1 MQSVIK
7 ETCWESACFLSGPCF
22 WDENPF
28 CGWAPLPLSCQTPC
42 TKPASQFITRGSVQ
56 YLQCYWPTNSR
67 SDKNQA
73 VVEWQVEKHL
83 VWNKNSKHGVCV
95 SLFSPSLVEQN
106 LKCLEGLLIF
116 QNHTYPVVRKAA
128 QENLTGLKNWLY
140 LSHNYHSSM
149 ALCPQ
154 FKQKSHFGYP
164 EISLALYKQPGL
176 TFLSWCKLLRTC
188 PLLPSWV

>member
-28 CGWAPLPLSCQTPC
+28 CGWAPLPLCQTPC

-56 YLQCYWPTNSR
+56 YPQCYWPR

-73 VVEWQVEKHL
+73 VVEWQVEKHCL
-83 VWNKNSKHGVCV
+83 KQKLQTRGVCPYFP
-95 SLFSPSLVEQN
+95 LP
-106 LKCLEGLLIF
+106 LLNRTLNALRGF
-116 QNHTYPVVRKAA
+116 WYFKTHTYPVVRKAA

-176 TFLSWCKLLRTC
+176 TFLNWCKLLRTC